1 MTIKKI
7 MLFNQSNENAN
18 SSGKYDGVNGKC
30 HPILLLAVEVPLQT
44 WISCKYTAALMSGGW
59 ASEAA
64 TLIQEVNFLMIL
76 RTLLKVSTLGVWCK
90 VTPVFLLASWRSWL
104 APHQTEILQ
113 PLQKSL
119 WLASSETI
127 AALWTNKSPQS
138 VAMAGYFRKPIQ
150 CQICSFY
157 HIFIIADDGII
168 LPDQLTI
175 QIFDEPTLSLLS
187 FGRSLFIMVDD
198 DHLRKTSYSAD
209 FQNWGR
215 ALNFGKLVNQ
225 APRPKTNAISLWCS
239 FPKLRACPQ
248 FWKSGQPATPS
259 KEKCFL
265 RG

>member
-1 MTIKKI
+1 MATPPWKARSVARPLAPPPPRPASVRGKA
-7 MLFNQSNENAN
+7 FWTAGQQS
-18 SSGKYDGVNGKC
+18 
-30 HPILLLAVEVPLQT
+30 
-44 WISCKYTAALMSGGW
+44 
-59 ASEAA
+59 
-64 TLIQEVNFLMIL
+64 L
-76 RTLLKVSTLGVWCK
+76 RYPK
-90 VTPVFLLASWRSWL
+90 

-113 PLQKSL
+113 RLQKSL

-248 FWKSGQPATPS
+248 FRKSGQPATPS
-259 KEKCFL
+259 KEKCFFEGVKPKKNQPNFFCSFL
-265 RG
+265 IHIKNTFCKKNGQKRIFQPSAVAWIIYIRLYGVATTN

>member
-1 MTIKKI
+1 
-7 MLFNQSNENAN
+7 
-18 SSGKYDGVNGKC
+18 
-30 HPILLLAVEVPLQT
+30 
-44 WISCKYTAALMSGGW
+44 
-59 ASEAA
+59 
-64 TLIQEVNFLMIL
+64 
-76 RTLLKVSTLGVWCK
+76 
-90 VTPVFLLASWRSWL
+90 
-104 APHQTEILQ
+104 
-113 PLQKSL
+113 
-119 WLASSETI
+119 
-127 AALWTNKSPQS
+127 
-138 VAMAGYFRKPIQ
+138 MAGYFRKPIQ

-248 FWKSGQPATPS
+248 FRKSGQPATPS
-259 KEKCFL
+259 KEKCFFEGVKPKKNQPNFFCSFL
-265 RG
+265 IHIKNTFCKKNGQKRIFQPSAVAWIIYIRLYGVATTN

>member
-1 MTIKKI
+1 MTLKKI
-7 MLFNQSNENAN
+7 MLFNQANENGFISVGIN
-18 SSGKYDGVNGKC
+18 VKY
-30 HPILLLAVEVPLQT
+30 HPMPLIAVENMMG
-44 WISCKYTAALMSGGW
+44 CNAAS
-59 ASEAA
+59 
-64 TLIQEVNFLMIL
+64 L
-76 RTLLKVSTLGVWCK
+76 RHPK
-90 VTPVFLLASWRSWL
+90 
-104 APHQTEILQ
+104 APRQTEILL

-138 VAMAGYFRKPIQ
+138 VEMAGYFRKPIQ

-157 HIFIIADDGII
+157 HIFIIADDVII

-187 FGRSLFIMVDD
+187 FGHSLFIMVDD
-198 DHLRKTSYSAD
+198 DHLHKTSYSAD
-209 FQNWGR
+209 FQNWGL

-248 FWKSGQPATPS
+248 FWKSG
-259 KEKCFL
+259 
-265 RG
+265 